1 MRDLVDLASPT
12 GCDCRVSLGRQPS
25 GECKCRSRDLHKHPS
40 YVIPASQLP
49 EPAVPIHARLGML
62 NRTRHDIPSHLVS
75 LSLNGVLLARVT
87 GVVYEIKSKPADLRG
102 TPRPG

>member
-1 MRDLVDLASPT
+1 
-12 GCDCRVSLGRQPS
+12 
-25 GECKCRSRDLHKHPS
+25 
-40 YVIPASQLP
+40 
-49 EPAVPIHARLGML
+49 ML